1 MLISHNAN
9 VSYSLNNEIIAL
21 ITLLDFISSVEST
34 IEFRVDQ
41 NDKIEL

>member
-1 MLISHNAN
+1 MSHHAN
-9 VSYSLNNEIIAL
+9 VNYSRNNKIIAL

-34 IEFRVDQ
+34 IEFWVDQ